1 MLYLST
7 RGGEKNVSFSSA
19 VLNGLANDGGLYVP
33 ENFPFFSENLEFS
46 IYSAAA
52 LSSKI

>member
-33 ENFPFFSENLEFS
+33 ENFPFLLEVLAKNDFCQNLAHKS
-46 IYSAAA
+46 V
-52 LSSKI
+52 